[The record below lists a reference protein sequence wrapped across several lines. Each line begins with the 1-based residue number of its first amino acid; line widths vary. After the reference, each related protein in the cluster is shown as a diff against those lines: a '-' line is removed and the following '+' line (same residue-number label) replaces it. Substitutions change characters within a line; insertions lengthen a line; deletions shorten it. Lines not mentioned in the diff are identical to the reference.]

1 MANGDSYSPTTWDTG
16 DWTTP
21 SVAIGSGVV
30 QGNNAITTGGGGDA
44 LDVSGSLAGLTD
56 QNLVDAGMVP
66 AGGGTLGG
74 NLANWVTQN
83 PMNALGVLAGG
94 GMLASEAFGTSPQ
107 QQTLNLLQQ
116 NQTGAQTMATALQAP
131 LFGGALPPGAQT
143 ALQTAEN
150 QQIAST
156 RSAYA
161 KAGMAGSTGEADAV
175 NAVKANIEA
184 QQFGIAMNM
193 FNQAAQ
199 YAKLS
204 SADLATIFNEQRAM
218 DQDFSNA
225 LSRFVSA
232 LAGGGGGTPQSGGS
246 GGSGGTSSTAP
257 TLGSAISDSS
267 NSIMSFF
274 GLS

>member
-1 MANGDSYSPTTWDTG
+1 MANGDDSYSATTWDTG

-21 SVAIGSGVV
+21 SVAIGDGVV
-30 QGNNAITTGGGGDA
+30 SGGNTITGTPGGA
-44 LDVSGSLAGLTD
+44 VTTP
-56 QNLVDAGMVP
+56 P
-66 AGGGTLGG
+66 ASQGGTLGG

-83 PMNALGVLAGG
+83 PMNAISVLAGG
-94 GMLASEAFGTSPQ
+94 GMLASEAFGTSSE
-107 QQTLNLLQQ
+107 QQTMNLLQQ

-131 LFGGALPPGAQT
+131 LFSGVLPPGAQS

-150 QQIAST
+150 QQIAQT

-161 KAGMAGSTGEADAV
+161 RAGMAGSTGEADAV
-175 NAVKANIEA
+175 NAVKSNIAA

-204 SADLATIFNEQRAM
+204 SADLAVLFNEQRAQ

-225 LSRFVSA
+225 LSRFTAA
-232 LAGGGGGTPQSGGS
+232 LAGGGTGTPQSGG
-246 GGSGGTSSTAP
+246 GGSGGGTQTASSTLP
-257 TLGSAISDSS
+257 TLGSAVSNSG

-274 GLS
+274 GLA